1 MKIGISTAS
10 LYPMRTEDALLFL
23 CKNGVKVTEIFFN
36 SFDELKPDNVRR
48 LKCTADGFGTEI
60 ASVHPCGSVAEPYFL
75 FSEYDRRTEE
85 MLRFYEQYYEAA
97 ALLGAKYIVLHGD
110 SLHGSLPMERYCER
124 LMLMTRSAEQY
135 GVSLTHENV
144 NRFRASTPE
153 NIRGIRDLT
162 NDGIKF
168 TFDVKQCIRAGFDP
182 LVIYDA
188 MKGNIANVHLSDHDG
203 VAECMLPGNG
213 KYDLGALLS
222 RLSNDGYK
230 GAALIEVYRNA
241 YNDPDEL
248 LKSLNFVNNIHKT
261 C

>member
-10 LYPMRTEDALLFL
+10 LYPMRTEEALLFL

-36 SFDELKPDNVRR
+36 SFDELKPENVRR

-60 ASVHPCGSVAEPYFL
+60 VSVHPCGSVAEPYFL

-85 MLRFYEQYYEAA
+85 TLRFYEQYYVTA
-97 ALLGAKYIVLHGD
+97 ALLGAKYVVLHGD
-110 SLHGSLPMERYCER
+110 SIHGTLSMERYCER
-124 LMLMTRSAEQY
+124 LMLMNRSANRY
-135 GVSLTHENV
+135 GVSVTHENV

-153 NIRGIRDLT
+153 NIRGIRRFT

-182 LVIYDA
+182 SVIYDA
-188 MKGNIANVHLSDHDG
+188 MKGNIVNVHLSDHSSTT
-203 VAECMLPGNG
+203 ECMLPGNG
-213 KYDLGALLS
+213 DYDLKALLS
-222 RLSNDGYK
+222 RLENDGYK

-241 YNDPDEL
+241 YDNHGEL
-248 LKSLNFVNNIHKT
+248 ISSLKF
-261 C
+261 CE